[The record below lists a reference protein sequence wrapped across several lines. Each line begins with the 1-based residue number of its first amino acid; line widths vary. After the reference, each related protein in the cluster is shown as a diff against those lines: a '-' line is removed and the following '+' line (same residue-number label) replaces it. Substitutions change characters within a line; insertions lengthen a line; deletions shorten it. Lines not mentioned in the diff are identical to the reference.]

1 MDRYNKLLL
10 NNEAWVTEK
19 LNLDKD
25 FFRKQ
30 SESQHPPF
38 LWIGCADSRVP
49 PDEITGS
56 HAGDMFVH
64 RNIANIV
71 SHSDLNLMSVLEYG
85 ILSLEVDHII
95 VCGHTRCGGVK
106 AALGHRKLGIIDK
119 WIRGIKDIYHEHRD
133 ELINLED
140 ENKVWDKL
148 VELNVKDQVMN
159 LAKTSFVQKRWS
171 EGKFPVLHGWVY
183 HLEDG
188 RLEAV
193 SQITKDDDI
202 DDIYRYN
209 FDEEPT
215 L

>member
-1 MDRYNKLLL
+1 MDRYKKLLL

-19 LNLDKD
+19 LNLDQE
-25 FFRKQ
+25 FFHKQ
-30 SESQHPPF
+30 AEGQHPPF

-49 PDEITGS
+49 PDEITGT

-71 SHSDLNLMSVLEYG
+71 THSDLNLMSVLEYG
-85 ILSLEVDHII
+85 ILHLNVDHII
-95 VCGHTRCGGVK
+95 VCGHTNCGGVA

-119 WIRGIKDIYHEHRD
+119 WIRNIKDVYHIHR
-133 ELINLED
+133 EELED
-140 ENKVWDKL
+140 LKDDKKVWDKL
-148 VELNVKDQVMN
+148 VELNVREQVMN

-171 EGKFPVLHGWVY
+171 DGEFPVLHGWVY

-188 RLEAV
+188 RLEDV
-193 SQITKDDDI
+193 VKMDKQTEM

-209 FDEEPT
+209 FEEGNAV
-215 L
+215 